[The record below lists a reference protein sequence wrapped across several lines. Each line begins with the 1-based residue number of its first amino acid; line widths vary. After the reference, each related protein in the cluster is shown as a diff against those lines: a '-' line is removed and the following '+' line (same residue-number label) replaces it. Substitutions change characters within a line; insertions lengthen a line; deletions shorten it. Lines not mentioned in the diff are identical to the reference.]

1 MYFAKPTGQPE
12 PRPRAVVFFPSEPR
26 VLIPWASP
34 LALVLAPYACSR
46 PAGLARNQEKM
57 ERHCSIES
65 KFPTGSKLSISSRS
79 KFDNFSAEKERA
91 SFGRTTG
98 RKGQKGAP
106 LEVDHVGRKIS
117 LEPKLSIKFL
127 TEISEI
133 FGIMKSTPDAVFH
146 PTSRQSEVC
155 LQGSVNVTT
164 IVPRNFRVIT
174 LGA

>member
-1 MYFAKPTGQPE
+1 
-12 PRPRAVVFFPSEPR
+12 
-26 VLIPWASP
+26 
-34 LALVLAPYACSR
+34 
-46 PAGLARNQEKM
+46 M
-57 ERHCSIES
+57 EQ
-65 KFPTGSKLSISSRS
+65 
-79 KFDNFSAEKERA
+79 A

-106 LEVDHVGRKIS
+106 LEVQEVDHVGRKIS
-117 LEPKLSIKFL
+117 LEPKLSIKFS

-174 LGA
+174 GILVCFTAVLCVWGEQSPIFLCKVTARETKPKHTSGKAARNEGVSSSGLNPLL